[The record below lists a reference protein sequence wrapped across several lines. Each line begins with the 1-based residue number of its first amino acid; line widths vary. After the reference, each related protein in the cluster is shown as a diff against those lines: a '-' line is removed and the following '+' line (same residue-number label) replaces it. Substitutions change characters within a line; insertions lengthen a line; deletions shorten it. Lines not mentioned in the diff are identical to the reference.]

1 MVFIG
6 KVIRLEGKEVGR
18 IQPLS
23 FYLKG
28 SEILNK
34 KIKRIIPFILV
45 AVLTSSFVMANYNK
59 AREAK
64 AAFVVDDIALMVALF
79 AMCGITY
86 TGLEYY
92 YANGQWL
99 DENDS
104 PVADND
110 AQKQLDGLLD
120 RSKKHWDEEV
130 RKKAVAQGL
139 IDEDGNILN
148 NGSGGSS
155 GGSND
160 DDNKFP
166 SWEKLK
172 EKVAKSGG
180 NVALAVSSLLPF
192 VALYGYGTL
201 EKSGASL
208 ADKLIDDGINVDTSY
223 ISADSIAYLHLKSV
237 EWAGRYKGDSFIFH
251 TNRPVCYSMFNGSLN
266 FYVLYYSDNALNE
279 GCYMKNDIFNSGIYQ
294 GTNSSFL
301 GYVDSFS
308 CKVGKIYRY
317 YGDNLALVDKKLIK
331 CPSFNSNDEIKDYFN
346 SFEKDNVFNPVTIG
360 QDSSLRDAMKV
371 NGDYPTSPIH
381 SSAKL
386 PSTDKLKEFIKNLK
400 ITADDNDARQNT
412 VDDFINDLTK
422 SDDTGSENPNPTPT
436 PNPNPDPS
444 NPGNGSDGDNSGD
457 SDIDKGSF
465 IRDLRLVFP
474 FCIPFDLIDCIR
486 LFNAEPVTPK
496 VELPIHFPIVNVDYT
511 FTIDLK
517 DFDGVAKI
525 CRSMFMILFIIGLVL
540 ATRPLIRG

>member
-1 MVFIG
+1 M
-6 KVIRLEGKEVGR
+6 R
-18 IQPLS
+18 
-23 FYLKG
+23 
-28 SEILNK
+28 K
-34 KIKRIIPFILV
+34 KFKRIVLFVLV
-45 AVLTSSFVMANYNK
+45 GVLVSSFVMTNYNK

-110 AQKQLDGLLD
+110 TQKQLDGLLD

-130 RKKAVAQGL
+130 RKKAIAQGL

-155 GGSND
+155 GDNNND

-166 SWEKLK
+166 SWDKLK

-192 VALYGYGTL
+192 VALYGYGAL
-201 EKSGASL
+201 EKSGADL
-208 ADKLIDDGINVDTSY
+208 ADKLIDDGFNVDMDYITSNTVAY
-223 ISADSIAYLHLKSV
+223 AYGKEFQLLNDYGDSVIIYSDSPACIYLDSPNHYPKLCLLKDAVSSLVIFKDGSFYKNSNTTAFYGYVNSYKNIRMYDVRGSLKSYYPTFNNF
-237 EWAGRYKGDSFIFH
+237 EDANDYLTNLSLDS
-251 TNRPVCYSMFNGSLN
+251 S
-266 FYVLYYSDNALNE
+266 
-279 GCYMKNDIFNSGIYQ
+279 
-294 GTNSSFL
+294 
-301 GYVDSFS
+301 
-308 CKVGKIYRY
+308 
-317 YGDNLALVDKKLIK
+317 
-331 CPSFNSNDEIKDYFN
+331 
-346 SFEKDNVFNPVTIG
+346 FNPVTIE
-360 QDSSLRDAMKV
+360 QDSSLRDAMKE

-381 SSAKL
+381 SNVKL
-386 PSTDKLKEFIKNLK
+386 PSTDKLKELIKNLK
-400 ITADDNDARQNT
+400 STADDNNGRQNV
-412 VDDFINDLTK
+412 VDDFIKDLTTP
-422 SDDTGSENPNPTPT
+422 DDSGGVSPNPTPT
-436 PNPNPDPS
+436 PDPS
-444 NPGNGSDGDNSGD
+444 NPDSGGSGGTDTDNPD
-457 SDIDKGSF
+457 DTDKSNF
-465 IRDLRLVFP
+465 TRDLRLVFP
-474 FCIPFDLIDCIR
+474 FCIPFDLVDCIR
-486 LFNAEPVTPK
+486 LFSSEPETPK
-496 VELPIHFPIVNVDYT
+496 IDFPIHFPIVNVDYT

-525 CRSMFMILFIIGLVL
+525 CRSMFLIMFIIGLVF

>member
-1 MVFIG
+1 M
-6 KVIRLEGKEVGR
+6 R
-18 IQPLS
+18 
-23 FYLKG
+23 
-28 SEILNK
+28 K
-34 KIKRIIPFILV
+34 KFKRIVPFVLV
-45 AVLTSSFVMANYNK
+45 GVLVSSFVMTNYNK

-110 AQKQLDGLLD
+110 TQKQLDGLLD

-130 RKKAVAQGL
+130 RKKAIAQGL

-155 GGSND
+155 GDNNND

-166 SWEKLK
+166 SWDKLK

-192 VALYGYGTL
+192 VALYGYGAL
-201 EKSGASL
+201 EKSGADL
-208 ADKLIDDGINVDTSY
+208 ADKLIDDGFNVDMDYITSNTVAY
-223 ISADSIAYLHLKSV
+223 AYGKEFQLLNDYGDSVIIYSDSPACIYLDSPNHYPKLCLLKDAVSSLVIFKDGSFYKNSNTTAFYGYVNSYKNIRMYDVRGSLKSYYPTFNNF
-237 EWAGRYKGDSFIFH
+237 EDANDYLTNLSLDS
-251 TNRPVCYSMFNGSLN
+251 S
-266 FYVLYYSDNALNE
+266 
-279 GCYMKNDIFNSGIYQ
+279 
-294 GTNSSFL
+294 
-301 GYVDSFS
+301 
-308 CKVGKIYRY
+308 
-317 YGDNLALVDKKLIK
+317 
-331 CPSFNSNDEIKDYFN
+331 
-346 SFEKDNVFNPVTIG
+346 FNPVTIE
-360 QDSSLRDAMKV
+360 QYSSLRDAMKE

-381 SSAKL
+381 SNVKL
-386 PSTDKLKEFIKNLK
+386 PSTDKLKELIKNLK
-400 ITADDNDARQNT
+400 STADDNNGRQNV
-412 VDDFINDLTK
+412 VDDFIKDLTTP
-422 SDDTGSENPNPTPT
+422 DDSGGVSPNPTPT
-436 PNPNPDPS
+436 PDPS
-444 NPGNGSDGDNSGD
+444 NPDSGGSGGTDT
-457 SDIDKGSF
+457 DKSNF
-465 IRDLRLVFP
+465 TRDLRLVFP
-474 FCIPFDLIDCIR
+474 FCIPFDLVDCIR
-486 LFNAEPVTPK
+486 LFSSEPETPK
-496 VELPIHFPIVNVDYT
+496 IDFPIHFPIVNVDYT

-525 CRSMFMILFIIGLVL
+525 CRSMFLIMFIIGLVF